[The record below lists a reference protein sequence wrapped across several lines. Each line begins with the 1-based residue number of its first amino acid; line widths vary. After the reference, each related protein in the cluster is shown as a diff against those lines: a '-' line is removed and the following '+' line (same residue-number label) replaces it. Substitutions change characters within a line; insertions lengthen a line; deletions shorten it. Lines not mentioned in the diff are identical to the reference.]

1 METLIE
7 TYSLQEFLLFTVT
20 FALGI
25 KGFISFWDWG
35 HARLK
40 QMFKEETEQ
49 EQEIDSIQKQINQSK
64 ENYETLKSNQ
74 NRLEGILND
83 LATNVSLLIDSDR
96 DDIKSFIT
104 REHHYFCYQKGWIDD
119 YSMDCIEKR
128 YKHYTDEGGNSFVH
142 NLMEELRELPT
153 QPNS

>member
-40 QMFKEETEQ
+40 QAFKEETEQ

-64 ENYETLKSNQ
+64 ENYEILKNNQ
-74 NRLEGILND
+74 NRLEGLLND
-83 LATNVSLLIDSDR
+83 LATNVNLLIDSDR

-128 YKHYTDEGGNSFVH
+128 YKHYTDEGGNSFIH
-142 NLMEELRELPT
+142 SLMEELRELPT

>member
-35 HARLK
+35 YARLK
-40 QMFKEETEQ
+40 QVFKEETEQ

-83 LATNVSLLIDSDR
+83 LSTNVSLLIDSDR

-153 QPNS
+153 QPNL